1 MKRIIFFGA
10 IAVVFALALGEVF
23 ATKPGDEVQSNR
35 LALAGDAAPID
46 QKIMD
51 TDIKRSGMNEMNKFL
66 SMSMMRKEEPCKD
79 LIATKQC
86 KKKMKRKGNC
96 DSKKAKKYCKKT
108 CDLCDLIWPVDDGQ
122 GNEDFQMF
130 DEDSDGLISPSE
142 WIEKFTSAM
151 DSVGITSMDGR
162 EMNEGTYREMFNAID
177 CDKDGYISPTEFKM
191 LNNGQFCDQGS
202 ERGWTWCIFGC
213 CKPWW
218 WWLWKVGGAII
229 KTIRN
234 C

>member
-1 MKRIIFFGA
+1 MAA
-10 IAVVFALALGEVF
+10 ILPVRTSWSHAEALGSGDVF
-23 ATKPGDEVQSNR
+23 ATINIDRLKPGDE
-35 LALAGDAAPID
+35 D

-79 LIATKQC
+79 QIATKQC
-86 KKKMKRKGNC
+86 KKRMKRKGNC

-108 CDLCDLIWPVDDGQ
+108 CDLCDDGQ
-122 GNEDFQMF
+122 GNEDFQIF

-151 DSVGITSMDGR
+151 NSVGITSMDGR
-162 EMNEGTYREMFNAID
+162 EMNKGTYREMFNAID

-191 LNNGQFCDQGS
+191 LNNGEFCDQGS
-202 ERGWTWCIFGC
+202 ENRWTWCIFGC

-218 WWLWKVGGAII
+218 WWLWKVGSAII
-229 KTIRN
+229 QVIKK